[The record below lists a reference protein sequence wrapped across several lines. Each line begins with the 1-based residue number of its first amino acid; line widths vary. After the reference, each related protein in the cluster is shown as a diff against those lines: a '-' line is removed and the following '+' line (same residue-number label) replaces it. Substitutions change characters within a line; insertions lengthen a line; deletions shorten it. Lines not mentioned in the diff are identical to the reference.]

1 MPDFMKKYALLIFI
15 FYSCNI
21 WSQDDKLLTIS
32 FDNANLGNVLSEIEK
47 QTGYQFYYIDSWL
60 TPYSNISGR
69 YEGVLLETVL
79 DAILKDTILNFY
91 ISSDGRIILTRN
103 SIIYDILPKGFFPD
117 TLQKEASRNFIN
129 APLFTS
135 SKKTSNLNKIETIR
149 IGKSNKNRLSNN
161 FNLSGY
167 IKDAKDE
174 RPISDAIIVVNGKD
188 IGARTDK
195 RGYYKIELA
204 VGANIIAIE
213 ALGMEKYTKRIVIY
227 NNGKLDINIHEKI
240 ELLDEVFLQN
250 EVDNN
255 VTEVITRTEIDVE
268 ESKNIPLALGERDVL
283 KVATTLPGI
292 STAGEGAAGYNVRG
306 GKSDQNLVLL
316 DDAVIYNP
324 QHFFGI
330 FSALNP
336 FALGDVNIY
345 KNSIPAEYG
354 GRLSSVFDLK
364 TKNANVDKLK
374 GEISIGPV
382 TGNILLE
389 TPIVKEKSGL
399 MIGGRGAYANW
410 LLRSLDE
417 ESLKNSE
424 ASFYDVIAKYN
435 HELSKDSKI
444 EATAYFSKDDF
455 SITSDSL
462 YIYNNRALSFRWD
475 YRLNEKHAAK
485 LVISNSLYRFDIKF
499 DGDTN
504 TDFKQGYNIDETGLK
519 LKLKYFYK
527 DNLKFDYGISS
538 KLYTVDPGSIQPLD
552 SGSIVVPFAIQ
563 KERGLESAAFVSA
576 EIGLTK
582 DITLDAGIRYS
593 VFNELGAGTKNIYR
607 EGVPRSEES
616 IEETRSF
623 DKNEII
629 KTYGAPEFRV
639 SGRYLLGEDFSLKA
653 SYNKT
658 YQYIHTLSNN
668 TTVSPIDT
676 WKISDLNIKP
686 QSSQQYAL
694 GIYKNFDT
702 GGYEMSL
709 EGFYKKSRNTIDFT
723 TGAEILLNDAI
734 ETEVLQGNGK
744 SYGIEVLLKKLKGKV
759 YGWLGYTYSRSMIQ
773 LDSPFRE
780 EKVNNGEFFPSN
792 FDKPHDFS
800 LVLNY
805 KFTKRYSF
813 STNFVYQT
821 GRPVTFPIGNFTF
834 NGSDFT
840 VFSDRNKFR
849 IPDYYR
855 LDIGINIE
863 GNHKKKKLGHG
874 FWTISVYNVLGRN
887 NPLSVFFVTEE
898 GEVKGL
904 QSSIFS
910 VPVPTITYNLK
921 F

>member
-1 MPDFMKKYALLIFI
+1 MKKCVLLFFI
-15 FYSCNI
+15 FCSYNI
-21 WSQDDKLLTIS
+21 WSQDDKSLITIS
-32 FDNANLGNVLSEIEK
+32 FENTDLITVLSDIEK

-60 TPYSNISGR
+60 APYTNISGT
-69 YEGVLLETVL
+69 YEKVPLATVL
-79 DAILKDTILNFY
+79 EDILKDTIVNFY
-91 ISSDGRIILTRN
+91 ISAEVGIILTQN
-103 SIIYDILPKGFFPD
+103 NIIYDTLPQGFFPD
-117 TLQKEASRNFIN
+117 SLKLEEYKKRIN

-135 SKKTSNLNKIETIR
+135 SKKTSKRNKIETIN
-149 IGKSNKNRLSNN
+149 IGKSDKNRLADN

-167 IKDAKDE
+167 IKDAQTE
-174 RPISDAIIVVNGKD
+174 RPIADAIIVVNGND
-188 IGARTDK
+188 VGARTDK
-195 RGYYKIELA
+195 NGYYKVNLT
-204 VGANIIAIE
+204 VGANIIAVD
-213 ALGMEKYTKRIVIY
+213 ALGMEKYTKRVVIY
-227 NNGKLDINIHEKI
+227 NNGILDINIHERI
-240 ELLDEVFLQN
+240 ELLDEVLLQT

-255 VTEVITRTEIDVE
+255 VTEVITKTEIDVE

-292 STAGEGAAGYNVRG
+292 STAGEGASGYNVRG

-316 DDAVIYNP
+316 DEAVIYNP

-336 FALGDVNIY
+336 FALGDVDIY
-345 KNSIPAEYG
+345 KNNIPAEYG

-364 TKNANVDKLK
+364 TKNAEVDKFR
-374 GEISIGPV
+374 GEASIGPV

-389 TPIVKEKSGL
+389 TPVVKEKSGL

-435 HELSKDSKI
+435 HQFSKKSKV
-444 EATAYFSKDDF
+444 EATAYFSRDDF

-462 YIYNNRALSFRWD
+462 YVYSNRALSFRWN
-475 YRLNEKHAAK
+475 YRFNEKHTGK
-485 LVISNSLYRFDIKF
+485 LIATNSQYKFDIDF
-499 DGDTN
+499 DGSTDTN
-504 TDFKQGYNIDETGLK
+504 FKQGYSIDETGLK
-519 LKLKYFYK
+519 LKLKYFHNDK
-527 DNLKFDYGISS
+527 MKFDYGISS
-538 KLYTVDPGSIQPLD
+538 KLYTVNPGSIEPTG
-552 SGSIVVPFAIQ
+552 SESIVEPIELQ
-563 KERGLESAAFVSA
+563 EERGLESAAFLSG
-576 EIGLTK
+576 EIVLTK

-593 VFNELGAGTKNIYR
+593 MFNELGEGTKNLYR
-607 EGVPRSEES
+607 DGVPRSEES
-616 IEETRSF
+616 VEEIISY
-623 DKNEII
+623 DKNEVIE
-629 KTYGAPEFRV
+629 TYGGPEFRI
-639 SGRYLLGEDFSLKA
+639 SGRYLFGEDFSMKA

-694 GIYKNFDT
+694 GLYKNFDK
-702 GGYEMSL
+702 GGYEVSL
-709 EGFYKKSRNTIDFT
+709 EGFYKKSKNIIDFK
-723 TGAEILLNDAI
+723 TGAQVLLNETI
-734 ETEVLQGNGK
+734 EREVLQGNGK
-744 SYGIEVLLKKLKGKV
+744 SYGVEVLLKKQKGKV

-773 LDSPFRE
+773 LDSEFRE
-780 EKVNNGEFFPSN
+780 ERVNNGEFFPSN

-821 GRPVTFPIGNFTF
+821 GRPITYPVGNFTF

-855 LDIGINIE
+855 LDIGVNIE

-874 FWTISVYNVLGRN
+874 FWTISIYNVLGRN
-887 NPLSVFFVTEE
+887 NPLSVFFVTEN

-910 VPVPTITYNLK
+910 VPVPTLTYNLK